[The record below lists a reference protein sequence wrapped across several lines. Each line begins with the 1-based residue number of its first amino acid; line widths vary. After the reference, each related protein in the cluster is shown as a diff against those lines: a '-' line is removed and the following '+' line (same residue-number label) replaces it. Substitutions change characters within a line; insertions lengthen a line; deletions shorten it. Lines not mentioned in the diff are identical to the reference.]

1 MCLHQNLNRNT
12 KTKENSQVPLLLF
25 SGFDTRV
32 TTNGK
37 DYTALV
43 NIFKKRL
50 KIKPK
55 HKTNSF
61 VCVRHKSAGKVLSD
75 VHGVLQKEKEKKQ
88 SNCLAEKPE

>member
-37 DYTALV
+37 DYIALV
-43 NIFKKRL
+43 NIFNKRL
-50 KIKPK
+50 KIKPER
-55 HKTNSF
+55 KTNSLMS
-61 VCVRHKSAGKVLSD
+61 VRHKSAGKVLSD
-75 VHGVLQKEKEKKQ
+75 VHGVIQKEKEKKQ
-88 SNCLAEKPE
+88 FNCLVEKPE